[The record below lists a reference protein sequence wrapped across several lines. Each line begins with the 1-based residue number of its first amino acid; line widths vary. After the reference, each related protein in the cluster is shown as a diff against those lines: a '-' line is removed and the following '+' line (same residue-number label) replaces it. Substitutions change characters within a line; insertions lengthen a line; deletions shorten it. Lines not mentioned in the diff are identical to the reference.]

1 MMFEKSKKW
10 IELSGACMLVTGILI
25 STASIAADSS
35 AIAEGKEIAFDR
47 KKGNCLACHM
57 IPGGNLPGNIAPPL
71 IAMQSRYPNKADLR
85 KQIWDPTV
93 KNPET
98 SMPPFGKYEILTQQ
112 ELDKLVE
119 FIWSL

>member
-1 MMFEKSKKW
+1 MFKKSKKW
-10 IELSGACMLVTGILI
+10 IGLSGAGMALSGFLI
-25 STASIAADSS
+25 STGSFAADSS
-35 AIAEGKEIAFDR
+35 TIEEGKELAFNR
-47 KKGNCLACHM
+47 MKGNCLACHM

-71 IAMQSRYPNKADLR
+71 IAMKGRYPNKADLR

-98 SMPPFGKYEILTQQ
+98 SMPPFGKHDILSKQ
-112 ELDKLVE
+112 ELDKVVE